1 MERMNGEE
9 VTYMQLIYDI
19 PKWDGAFPNP
29 SNHLR
34 WFAYRVNLSCW
45 TMPVARFPHELLA
58 RFDKYNEECEN
69 PRYRVHY
76 EIFPYHNMAEEDI
89 KESAK
94 TALEKEAANIHGQ
107 LILSLDR
114 ATKAF
119 DKAMEESEVLGHV
132 SQKDRERNT
141 IKKEK
146 RMSLALKRAKV
157 ALDAAMQAAETFD
170 QTMDVQELLK
180 GLSETIK
187 AQEEAYKASVQYSR
201 DTAFGLF
208 V

>member
-9 VTYMQLIYDI
+9 VAYMQLIYDI
-19 PKWDGAFPNP
+19 PQRAEFPNP

-34 WFAYRVNLSCW
+34 WFAFRVNLSCW
-45 TMPVARFPHELLA
+45 TMPVSRFPHELLT

-69 PRYRVHY
+69 PNHRIHY

-89 KESAK
+89 KSSCK
-94 TALEKEAANIHGQ
+94 TALEKETARIHGQ
-107 LILSLDR
+107 LILALDR
-114 ATKAF
+114 ASKAF

-146 RMSLALKRAKV
+146 HMSLALKRAKV
-157 ALDAAMQAAETFD
+157 ALDAAMQAADTFD
-170 QTMDVQELLK
+170 QTMEVGELLK
-180 GLSETIK
+180 GLDATIK
-187 AQEEAYKASVQYSR
+187 AQEEAFKASVQYAR

-208 V
+208 A